1 MTTIDLVYFNA
12 GGGHRAAVQALQEAA
27 KEQGRPWTL
36 RPLNLVRVLDPNASF
51 QRLTGFEPEDYYNLR
66 LRRGW
71 TAGLA
76 QELKLLQGMIHLA
89 HRPMLAALRRHWLQA
104 RPDLVVSVVPNFNRV
119 LAQSLQAACPGVPF
133 ATVMTDLAD
142 HPPRFWIE
150 PGVEQHLVCGTPR
163 AAEQALAAGVPGAR
177 LHHVSGMV
185 LRPAFYRQVLSDRR
199 ADRAA
204 LGLDPDRPVAA
215 VMFGGHGS
223 RQMLKIAR
231 ALPDTQLLLLCGH
244 NAALQAE
251 LKALQRPAAHVA
263 LGFTQ
268 NVPRVLQLADVFV
281 GKPGPGSISEAVQL
295 GLPVLS
301 FENAST
307 LPQERYNVQ
316 WLRELGLGLAVAS
329 VRELPEAMRGLLQRL
344 PQYQARV
351 RWVDNRA
358 VYEVLEVF
366 DELLRTRGAAAQG
379 QREQAAA
386 LAA

>member
-12 GGGHRAAVQALQEAA
+12 GGGHRAAVQALQETAQ
-27 KEQGRPWTL
+27 EQGRPWTL
-36 RPLNLVRVLDPNASF
+36 RPVNLVRVLDPGASF

-76 QELKLLQGMIHLA
+76 HELKLLQGLIRLA
-89 HRPMLAALRRHWLQA
+89 HRPMLAALRRHWLA
-104 RPDLVVSVVPNFNRV
+104 SRPDLVVSVVPNFNRV
-119 LAQSLQAACPGVPF
+119 LAESVQAACNGLPF
-133 ATVMTDLAD
+133 VTVMTDLAD

-150 PGVEQHLVCGTPR
+150 PRVQQHLICGTPR
-163 AAEQALAAGVPGAR
+163 AAEQARAAGVPASR

-185 LRPAFYRQVLSDRR
+185 LRPAFHHPQALDRR

-231 ALPDTQLLLLCGH
+231 ALGDVQLVLLCGH
-244 NAALQAE
+244 NSALQAE
-251 LKALQRPAAHVA
+251 LAAMRRAAPHVA

-295 GLPVLS
+295 GLPVLT

-316 WLRELGLGLAVAS
+316 WLRELGLGLAVGS
-329 VRELPEAMRGLLQRL
+329 LRELPGAMAELLQRL

-351 RWVDNRA
+351 RWVDNRGA
-358 VYEVLEVF
+358 AEVLQVF
-366 DELLRTRGAAAQG
+366 DELLRSRRAPAAA
-379 QREQAAA
+379 AAIAEA
-386 LAA
+386 LPA